1 MAVERSAS
9 SPAGSGGDPDRSL
22 VARARQGDT
31 AAFRELVDRH
41 RDRAYALALRVLRSA
56 PDAEEVAQDA
66 FVRAWRALPGF
77 RGEARFGT
85 WLYAIVMRRA
95 IDRAATL
102 RGRRAREVDL
112 DAAAGRADRSN
123 AERTGERAQLA
134 MRLERLLDRLSESQR
149 AVVTLFY
156 YEERSVEEVSR
167 TLGMPTGTVKTHL
180 SRARAALREAWRRG
194 PGGEATP

>member
-1 MAVERSAS
+1 VEHSTELQAR
-9 SPAGSGGDPDRSL
+9 AGDDPEGPL
-22 VARARQGDT
+22 IARARQGD
-31 AAFRELVDRH
+31 AHAFRALVERH
-41 RDRAYALALRVLRSA
+41 RDRAYGLALRVLRSE

-102 RGRRAREVDL
+102 RGRRTREVGL
-112 DAAAGRADRSN
+112 DAAGEPAARGDAGQA
-123 AERTGERAQLA
+123 GERALLA
-134 MRLERLLDRLSESQR
+134 MRLERMMDRLSEAQR

-156 YEERSVEEVSR
+156 YEERSVEEVSN

-180 SRARAALREAWRRG
+180 SRARAALREAWMRERQDEG
-194 PGGEATP
+194 RP